1 MKIVLSNIKK
11 CREDLGYSQEY
22 MASVL
27 EISQPAYS
35 KIEAGKS
42 ELSLSH
48 IITICRTLETDF
60 NVLMKDDLNSDAKQ
74 LTVEQRLA
82 HLESRLTFL
91 ETLLEEK
98 ISQRDEQLCSIGITF
113 IAEVMGYNLGLQV
126 FRMA

>member
-1 MKIVLSNIKK
+1 MKIVLCNIKK

-98 ISQRDEQLCSIGITF
+98 ISQRDE
-113 IAEVMGYNLGLQV
+113 
-126 FRMA
+126 

>member
-1 MKIVLSNIKK
+1 MKVVISNIKK

-27 EISQPAYS
+27 EISQSAYS

-60 NVLMKDDLNSDAKQ
+60 NVLMKDDLNSHAKQ

-82 HLESRLTFL
+82 HLESRLT
-91 ETLLEEK
+91 LLEKK
-98 ISQRDEQLCSIGITF
+98 ISQRDE
-113 IAEVMGYNLGLQV
+113 
-126 FRMA
+126 

>member
-1 MKIVLSNIKK
+1 MKVVISNIKK

-27 EISQPAYS
+27 EISQSAYS

-82 HLESRLTFL
+82 HLESRLT
-91 ETLLEEK
+91 LLEEK
-98 ISQRDEQLCSIGITF
+98 ILQRDE
-113 IAEVMGYNLGLQV
+113 
-126 FRMA
+126 

>member
-1 MKIVLSNIKK
+1 MKIVLCNIKK
-11 CREDLGYSQEY
+11 RREELGYSQEY

-27 EISQPAYS
+27 EISQSAYS

-82 HLESRLTFL
+82 HLESRLT
-91 ETLLEEK
+91 LLEEK
-98 ISQRDEQLCSIGITF
+98 ISQRDE
-113 IAEVMGYNLGLQV
+113 
-126 FRMA
+126 

>member
-11 CREDLGYSQEY
+11 RREDLGYSQEY
-22 MASVL
+22 MASML
-27 EISQPAYS
+27 EITQPAYS

-82 HLESRLTFL
+82 HLESRLTLL

-98 ISQRDEQLCSIGITF
+98 ISQRDE
-113 IAEVMGYNLGLQV
+113 
-126 FRMA
+126 

>member
-11 CREDLGYSQEY
+11 RREDLGYSQEY
-22 MASVL
+22 MASIL

-48 IITICRTLETDF
+48 IITICRTLVTDF
-60 NVLMKDDLNSDAKQ
+60 SVLMKNDPNFDAKH

-82 HLESRLTFL
+82 HLESRITF
-91 ETLLEEK
+91 LEEK
-98 ISQRDEQLCSIGITF
+98 ISQQDE
-113 IAEVMGYNLGLQV
+113 
-126 FRMA
+126 